1 MFVYSFGSWIVC
13 FAEPIKTEV
22 EPLHQR
28 QKEGSKVEFKCL
40 VQGNKKVF
48 YQWVKDGTE
57 MPGQNSSSLVLDCVE
72 MRDFGYYVCNVN
84 DANDD
89 CIKSPAAVLDVA
101 PRDGMGQCCLNCI
114 TCVMQK
120 KKTVF
125 LPSQS
130 RGYHRSGL
138 TCSGKKV
145 LHCQRKVTEF
155 SFESGKLTF

>member
-1 MFVYSFGSWIVC
+1 MKNIHVMFCLFICLFVYSFGSWIVC

-72 MRDFGYYVCNVN
+72 MRDFGCYVCNVN

-114 TCVMQK
+114 TCLLQK
-120 KKTVF
+120 KPCFFPARV
-125 LPSQS
+125 
-130 RGYHRSGL
+130 G
-138 TCSGKKV
+138 
-145 LHCQRKVTEF
+145 VTT
-155 SFESGKLTF
+155 GQA